1 MSIETNQMKFW
12 SGDFGKEYT
21 DRNPNDITQMEDL
34 YIKSFGVNREQMNTE
49 FLKNIPKDAKILEVG
64 CNVGAQLQIL
74 QKMGFT
80 NLYGIEIQ
88 WYAVEKA
95 KSITKN
101 INILQGS
108 GFDIPFRDNYFDLV
122 YTSGVLIHINPADL
136 PVIMKE
142 ISRCSKSYIWGFE
155 YFSEKVEDV
164 NYRGNT
170 GFLWKADYAQLYLN
184 AINSISVVQKKYYP
198 YTEQPQLKDC
208 MFLLKKII

>member
-34 YIKSFGVNREQMNTE
+34 YVKSFGVNREQMNTE

-108 GFDIPFRDNYFDLV
+108 GFDIPFKDNYFDVV
-122 YTSGVLIHINPADL
+122 YTSGVLIHINPSDL

-164 NYRGNT
+164 NYRGNS

-184 AINSISVVQKKYYP
+184 TINSISVIQKKYYP

-208 MFLLKKII
+208 MFLLKK